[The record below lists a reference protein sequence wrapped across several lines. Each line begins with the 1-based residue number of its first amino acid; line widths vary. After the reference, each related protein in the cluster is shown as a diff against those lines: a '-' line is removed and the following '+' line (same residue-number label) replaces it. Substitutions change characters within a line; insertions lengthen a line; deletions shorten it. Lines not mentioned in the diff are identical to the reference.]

1 MGLGAGELF
10 DITDRLSTHRNVDF
24 PGHEHASFYDVAMTE
39 PEVRRLVRNLGIE
52 IRFITRII
60 DVKMDSESRISAVV
74 TADGE
79 EIEGDVFIET
89 TGSTGPMGNCMRYG
103 NGCSMCVLRCPAFG
117 PRVSITE
124 RAGLKDLAAC
134 KADGTRGAF
143 SGSCKLE
150 KRTLSKKLQKKLDK
164 DGFAVVPLPEKFIN
178 RDKLKKKVC
187 RQYALDSYAENI
199 ILIDTG
205 HAKLM
210 TPFFN
215 LEDLRQ
221 IEGFE
226 NARFADPYAGGKGN
240 SIRYMSVGIRDKYMR
255 ADGIENLFLG
265 GEKSGFFIGHT
276 EAISTGSLAGYNAA
290 EYACGRPM
298 LELPESIAIG
308 DLLKFSRAV
317 LEEENGLDR
326 RFTFAGGEYFDRMK
340 ERGLYITDPKL
351 IKKIVASEGLEN
363 IYNS

>member
-1 MGLGAGELF
+1 
-10 DITDRLSTHRNVDF
+10 
-24 PGHEHASFYDVAMTE
+24 
-39 PEVRRLVRNLGIE
+39 
-52 IRFITRII
+52 
-60 DVKMDSESRISAVV
+60 
-74 TADGE
+74 
-79 EIEGDVFIET
+79 
-89 TGSTGPMGNCMRYG
+89 
-103 NGCSMCVLRCPAFG
+103 
-117 PRVSITE
+117 
-124 RAGLKDLAAC
+124 
-134 KADGTRGAF
+134 
-143 SGSCKLE
+143 
-150 KRTLSKKLQKKLDK
+150 
-164 DGFAVVPLPEKFIN
+164 
-178 RDKLKKKVC
+178 
-187 RQYALDSYAENI
+187 
-199 ILIDTG
+199 
-205 HAKLM
+205 M